1 MQGIWNLSKIKRT
14 TRNVHIEPSDIGI
27 VFPRVANYVELIV
40 VKLKRDPKYRSCI
53 YFETVYPCFLRHK
66 QLIIQ
71 NHIKSFTETFLFQK
85 VVQAKKC

>member
-66 QLIIQ
+66 QLII
-71 NHIKSFTETFLFQK
+71 
-85 VVQAKKC
+85 

>member
-27 VFPRVANYVELIV
+27 VLSRVANYDELTV
-40 VKLKRDPKYRSCI
+40 VKLKRDPKYRSCV
-53 YFETVYPCFLRHK
+53 YFETVCPCFLLHK

>member
-1 MQGIWNLSKIKRT
+1 MQGIWNLSRIKRT

-66 QLIIQ
+66 QLII
-71 NHIKSFTETFLFQK
+71 
-85 VVQAKKC
+85 

>member
-14 TRNVHIEPSDIGI
+14 THNVHIEPSDIGI
-27 VFPRVANYVELIV
+27 AFPRVANYVELIV

-66 QLIIQ
+66 QLII
-71 NHIKSFTETFLFQK
+71 
-85 VVQAKKC
+85 

>member
-14 TRNVHIEPSDIGI
+14 TRNVHIEPRDIGI

-66 QLIIQ
+66 QLII
-71 NHIKSFTETFLFQK
+71 
-85 VVQAKKC
+85 